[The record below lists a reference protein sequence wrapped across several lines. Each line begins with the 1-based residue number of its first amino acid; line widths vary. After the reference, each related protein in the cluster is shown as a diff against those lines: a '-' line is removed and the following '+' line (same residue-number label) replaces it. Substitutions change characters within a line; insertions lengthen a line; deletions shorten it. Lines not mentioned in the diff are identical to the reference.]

1 MANDNSTE
9 TPTNTS
15 DKPPLDDNLLTTLRA
30 IRRANGGIESCVR
43 ILIAHTLN
51 DAVLPSAP
59 EAFIALDATDNL
71 GIQFAIEACSE
82 QIANLLGED
91 FDKRYPQVGWG
102 DEWLPEIRRQAQAMV
117 ELQSGDISYDEFQQ
131 RTKGGAS

>member
-30 IRRANGGIESCVR
+30 VRRANGGIESCVR

-51 DAVLPSAP
+51 DAMLPSVP
-59 EAFIALDATDNL
+59 EAFIALDASDNL
-71 GIQFAIEACSE
+71 GVQFAIEACAA

-91 FDKRYPQVGWG
+91 FDEKYGVGWE
-102 DEWLPEIRRQAQAMV
+102 DEWLPEIQRQAQAMI